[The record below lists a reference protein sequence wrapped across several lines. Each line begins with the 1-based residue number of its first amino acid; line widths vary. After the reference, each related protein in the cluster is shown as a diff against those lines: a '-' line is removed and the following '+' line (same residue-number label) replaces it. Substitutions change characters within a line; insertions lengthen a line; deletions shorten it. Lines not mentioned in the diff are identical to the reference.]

1 MPQAHVLVRPPQAW
15 VTGSS
20 SGIGAAIAQRLLHAG
35 WAVQGW
41 DRAAPT
47 LGHARFSAHSVDLA
61 DAASTEALLVQQLV
75 HGPPDA
81 LVHAA
86 GVMRAA
92 PLGDLSAEDGELQW
106 QLHVQAATRLANVV
120 LPAMA
125 QRGHGR
131 CVLIGSRV
139 WRGLAGRSQ
148 YAATKAALVSL
159 PRPTPAMP
167 AGASAADTYAAL
179 TRDQW
184 QTYVSTFVPIEN
196 QLIQYATD
204 RNRPLQA
211 MADASKEVTES
222 YAAQEGAVGRQ
233 LRGLG
238 VSLSGDEQAAQTR
251 ALGLSKSLADVGAQN
266 MAHDLTVQR
275 QQSLLGNPAPAST
288 QVGLTGAR

>member
-1 MPQAHVLVRPPQAW
+1 M
-15 VTGSS
+15 
-20 SGIGAAIAQRLLHAG
+20 
-35 WAVQGW
+35 
-41 DRAAPT
+41 
-47 LGHARFSAHSVDLA
+47 
-61 DAASTEALLVQQLV
+61 
-75 HGPPDA
+75 
-81 LVHAA
+81 
-86 GVMRAA
+86 
-92 PLGDLSAEDGELQW
+92 
-106 QLHVQAATRLANVV
+106 N
-120 LPAMA
+120 
-125 QRGHGR
+125 
-131 CVLIGSRV
+131 
-139 WRGLAGRSQ
+139 
-148 YAATKAALVSL
+148 